1 MKRRI
6 VAFLCAVGWLLSLT
20 ACGGTGAVSSDVS
33 DVPNESDEFVPDTT
47 TTLPPTTTTTTTA
60 PPTTIAYDEPK
71 TYSTHTVDEDFKER
85 ELIVVMQEKA
95 PKLTGAKDKAFF
107 SPYLSPE
114 EIVGIT
120 PIGSAEADNN
130 YNQMLKITIRTGG
143 KAAVIDAIKK
153 IEQHPAVVFA
163 EPNGIGYAN

>member
-1 MKRRI
+1 MRRMI
-6 VAFLCAVGWLLSLT
+6 SLCLAVLLILSLT
-20 ACGGTGAVSSDVS
+20 ACGGTGAVSSDLP
-33 DVPNESDEFVPDTT
+33 DVPKESDEFVPDTT
-47 TTLPPTTTTTTTA
+47 TTIPPTTTTTTA
-60 PPTTIAYDEPK
+60 PPTTIVYDEPK
-71 TYSTHTVDEDFKER
+71 TYSTHTVDGNFKER
-85 ELIVVMQEKA
+85 ELIVVMQKKA
-95 PKLTGAKDKAFF
+95 PKLTDAKDKVFF

-130 YNQMLKITIRTGG
+130 YNQTLKITIHSGG

-163 EPNGIGYAN
+163 EPNGINYAM